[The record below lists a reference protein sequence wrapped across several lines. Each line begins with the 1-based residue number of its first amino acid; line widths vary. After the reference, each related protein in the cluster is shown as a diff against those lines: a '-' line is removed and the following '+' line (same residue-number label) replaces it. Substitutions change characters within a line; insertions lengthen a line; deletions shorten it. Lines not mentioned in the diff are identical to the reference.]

1 MKEKNWL
8 TWLTVLA
15 LVVGFAAMGASVW
28 LSAQAAKQTQ
38 RNSQLAGQLYQ
49 ASRTSSNEASSVKK
63 RLDKL
68 ASDNSSLK
76 KKNSLLAK
84 ENKALKQANQEL
96 PAASASAG
104 LNVWKTEEKSGK
116 LQLEIDNKT
125 GQAVSDLLVLAVAA
139 RGRVTLNSLPGY
151 FPVGGAKP
159 RYFYRKK
166 VAIGE
171 TEGSLTGP
179 YAGSDLVCL
188 FADAS
193 GVYWFKG
200 NRGQI
205 KKIGSQAH
213 FKKLLRQISLNKLEE
228 SPLLVKKTKT
238 EKKKTSKK
246 TTKKAEN
253 QSSKKKAE

>member
-116 LQLEIDNKT
+116 LQLEIDNQT

-139 RGRVTLNSLPGY
+139 SGRVTLNSLPGY
-151 FPVGGAKP
+151 FPIGGAKP
-159 RYFYRKK
+159 YYFYRKK

-200 NRGQI
+200 NRGKI
-205 KKIGSQAH
+205 EKIGSQAH

-228 SPLLVKKTKT
+228 SPLLVKKT
-238 EKKKTSKK
+238 EKKKMSKK

>member
-28 LSAQAAKQTQ
+28 LSAQAAKPTQTN
-38 RNSQLAGQLYQ
+38 RQLAGQLYQ
-49 ASRTSSNEASSVKK
+49 ASLTRSSEASSVKK

-76 KKNSLLAK
+76 KKNSRLAK
-84 ENKALKQANQEL
+84 ENRALKEAKAG
-96 PAASASAG
+96 AAAG
-104 LNVWKTEEKSGK
+104 LNVWKTEEKRGQ
-116 LQLEIDNKT
+116 LQLEIDNQT

-139 RGRVTLNSLPGY
+139 SGRVTLSGLPSY

-159 RYFYRKK
+159 RYFYRKE
-166 VAIGE
+166 VAIGK
-171 TEGSLTGP
+171 TEGSLTGA
-179 YAGSDLVCL
+179 YAGSNLVCL

-200 NRGQI
+200 NRGKI
-205 KKIGSQAH
+205 EKIGSQAH

-228 SPLLVKKTKT
+228 SPLPVKKTK
-238 EKKKTSKK
+238 KKKKQTSKK
-246 TTKKAEN
+246 AEK

>member
-8 TWLTVLA
+8 TWLTALA
-15 LVVGFAAMGASVW
+15 LVVGFVAMGASIW
-28 LSAQAAKQTQ
+28 LSVQAAKQTQ

-49 ASRTSSNEASSVKK
+49 ASRTKSQEAFSVKK

-76 KKNSLLAK
+76 KKNSRLAK
-84 ENKALKQANQEL
+84 ENQALKQANQDL
-96 PAASASAG
+96 LAASAAAG
-104 LNVWKTEEKSGK
+104 LNVWETEEKSGK
-116 LQLEIDNKT
+116 LQLEIDNQT

-139 RGRVTLNSLPGY
+139 SGRVTLNSLPSY

-166 VAIGE
+166 VAIGGA
-171 TEGSLTGP
+171 EGSLT
-179 YAGSDLVCL
+179 
-188 FADAS
+188 

-205 KKIGSQAH
+205 EKIGSQAH
-213 FKKLLRQISLNKLEE
+213 FKKLFRQISLNKLEE
-228 SPLLVKKTKT
+228 SPLPVKKTKT
-238 EKKKTSKK
+238 EKKKMSKK
-246 TTKKAEN
+246 TTKKTEK

>member
-28 LSAQAAKQTQ
+28 LSAQAVKQTQ

-84 ENKALKQANQEL
+84 ENKELKQANQEM

-116 LQLEIDNKT
+116 LQLEIDNQT

-139 RGRVTLNSLPGY
+139 SGRVTLNSLPGY

-205 KKIGSQAH
+205 EKIGSKAH

-228 SPLLVKKTKT
+228 SPLLVKKT

>member
-15 LVVGFAAMGASVW
+15 LVVGFAAMGASIW
-28 LSAQAAKQTQ
+28 LSVQAAKQTQ

-49 ASRTSSNEASSVKK
+49 VSRTSSSEASSVKK
-63 RLDKL
+63 RLEKL

-76 KKNSLLAK
+76 KKNSRLAK
-84 ENKALKQANQEL
+84 ENRALKEANQE
-96 PAASASAG
+96 ASAAAG
-104 LNVWKTEEKSGK
+104 LNVWETEEKSGQ
-116 LQLEIDNKT
+116 LQLEIDNQT

-139 RGRVTLNSLPGY
+139 SGRVTLSGLPSY

-159 RYFYRKK
+159 RYFYRKE
-166 VAIGE
+166 VAIGK
-171 TEGSLTGP
+171 TEGSLTGA

-200 NRGQI
+200 NRRKI
-205 KKIGSQAH
+205 EKIGSQAH

-228 SPLLVKKTKT
+228 SPLPVKK
-238 EKKKTSKK
+238 KKKQTSKK
-246 TTKKAEN
+246 AEK

>member
-15 LVVGFAAMGASVW
+15 LVVGFAAMGTSVW

-84 ENKALKQANQEL
+84 ENKELKQANQEL

-116 LQLEIDNKT
+116 LQLEIDNQT

-139 RGRVTLNSLPGY
+139 SGRVTLNSLPGY

-205 KKIGSQAH
+205 EKIGSQAH

-228 SPLLVKKTKT
+228 SPLLVKKT

>member
-38 RNSQLAGQLYQ
+38 RNSQLAGQLQ
-49 ASRTSSNEASSVKK
+49 R
-63 RLDKL
+63 
-68 ASDNSSLK
+68 
-76 KKNSLLAK
+76 
-84 ENKALKQANQEL
+84 
-96 PAASASAG
+96 
-104 LNVWKTEEKSGK
+104 
-116 LQLEIDNKT
+116 
-125 GQAVSDLLVLAVAA
+125 
-139 RGRVTLNSLPGY
+139 NSLPSY

-166 VAIGE
+166 AAIGKA
-171 TEGSLTGP
+171 EGSLTGA
-179 YAGSDLVCL
+179 YAGSDMVCL

-205 KKIGSQAH
+205 EKIGSQAH

-228 SPLLVKKTKT
+228 SPLPVKKRRRKRRKSRRVRNQNRA
-238 EKKKTSKK
+238 KKGAPTRGWD
-246 TTKKAEN
+246 
-253 QSSKKKAE
+253 SSLM

>member
-8 TWLTVLA
+8 TWLTILA

-28 LSAQAAKQTQ
+28 LSAQAAKQIQ
-38 RNSQLAGQLYQ
+38 RNSQLYQ
-49 ASRTSSNEASSVKK
+49 ASRTSSSEASSVKK

-68 ASDNSSLK
+68 VSDNSSLR
-76 KKNSLLAK
+76 KKNSRLAK
-84 ENKALKQANQEL
+84 ENQALKETNQDL
-96 PAASASAG
+96 PAASAAAG
-104 LNVWKTEEKSGK
+104 LNVWETEEKSGK
-116 LQLEIDNKT
+116 LQLEIDNQT

-139 RGRVTLNSLPGY
+139 SGRVTLSSLTSY

-159 RYFYRKK
+159 RYFYRKE
-166 VAIGE
+166 VAIGK
-171 TEGSLTGP
+171 TEGSLTGA
-179 YAGSDLVCL
+179 YAGSDLVSL

-205 KKIGSQAH
+205 EKIGSQAH

-228 SPLLVKKTKT
+228 SPLPVKKM

-246 TTKKAEN
+246 TEK

>member
-15 LVVGFAAMGASVW
+15 LVVGFVAMGASIW

-38 RNSQLAGQLYQ
+38 RNSQLAGQ
-49 ASRTSSNEASSVKK
+49 
-63 RLDKL
+63 
-68 ASDNSSLK
+68 
-76 KKNSLLAK
+76 
-84 ENKALKQANQEL
+84 
-96 PAASASAG
+96 
-104 LNVWKTEEKSGK
+104 
-116 LQLEIDNKT
+116 I
-125 GQAVSDLLVLAVAA
+125 
-139 RGRVTLNSLPGY
+139 TLNSLPSY

-166 VAIGE
+166 VAIGK
-171 TEGSLTGP
+171 TEVSLTGA
-179 YAGSDLVCL
+179 YAGPDMVCL

-205 KKIGSQAH
+205 EKIGSQAH

-228 SPLLVKKTKT
+228 SPLPVKKTKT
-238 EKKKTSKK
+238 EKKKKQTSKK
-246 TTKKAEN
+246 SE
-253 QSSKKKAE
+253 

>member
-15 LVVGFAAMGASVW
+15 LVVGFAAMGTSVW

-38 RNSQLAGQLYQ
+38 RNSQLYQ
-49 ASRTSSNEASSVKK
+49 ASWTSSSEASSVKK
-63 RLDKL
+63 RLEKL

-76 KKNSLLAK
+76 KKNSRLAK
-84 ENKALKQANQEL
+84 ENRALKEANQE
-96 PAASASAG
+96 ASAAAG
-104 LNVWKTEEKSGK
+104 LNVWETEEKSGQ
-116 LQLEIDNKT
+116 LQLEIDNQT
-125 GQAVSDLLVLAVAA
+125 GQVVSDLLVLAVAA
-139 RGRVTLNSLPGY
+139 SGRVTLSGLPSY

-159 RYFYRKK
+159 RYFYRKE
-166 VAIGE
+166 VAIGK
-171 TEGSLTGP
+171 TEGSLTSA

-188 FADAS
+188 CADAS

-200 NRGQI
+200 NRRKI
-205 KKIGSQAH
+205 EKIGSQAH

>member
-15 LVVGFAAMGASVW
+15 LVVGFAAMGTSVW

-116 LQLEIDNKT
+116 LQLEIDNQT

-139 RGRVTLNSLPGY
+139 SGRVTLNSLPGY

-171 TEGSLTGP
+171 TEGSLTSP
-179 YAGSDLVCL
+179 YAGFDLVCL

-205 KKIGSQAH
+205 EKIGSQAH
-213 FKKLLRQISLNKLEE
+213 FKKMLRQISLNKLEE
-228 SPLLVKKTKT
+228 SPLPVKKT
-238 EKKKTSKK
+238 EKKKMSKK

>member
-15 LVVGFAAMGASVW
+15 LVVGFAAMGTSVW

-116 LQLEIDNKT
+116 LQLEIDNQT

-139 RGRVTLNSLPGY
+139 SGRVTLNSLPGY

-205 KKIGSQAH
+205 EKIGSQAH

-228 SPLLVKKTKT
+228 SPLLVKKT

>member
-116 LQLEIDNKT
+116 LHLEIDNQT

-139 RGRVTLNSLPGY
+139 SGRVTLNSLPGY

-200 NRGQI
+200 NRGKI
-205 KKIGSQAH
+205 EKIGSQAH

-228 SPLLVKKTKT
+228 SPLPVKKT

>member
-116 LQLEIDNKT
+116 LQLEIDNQT

-139 RGRVTLNSLPGY
+139 SGRVTLNSLPGY

-171 TEGSLTGP
+171 TEGSLTGT

-200 NRGQI
+200 NRGKI
-205 KKIGSQAH
+205 EKIGSQAH

-228 SPLLVKKTKT
+228 SPLPVKKT

>member
-15 LVVGFAAMGASVW
+15 LVVGFAAMGTSVW

-49 ASRTSSNEASSVKK
+49 ASWTSSNEASSVKK

-76 KKNSLLAK
+76 KKNSRLAK
-84 ENKALKQANQEL
+84 ENKVLKQANQDM
-96 PAASASAG
+96 PAASVSAG

-116 LQLEIDNKT
+116 LQLEIDNQT

-159 RYFYRKK
+159 RYFYWKK

-171 TEGSLTGP
+171 TEGSLTGAD
-179 YAGSDLVCL
+179 AGSDLVCL

-200 NRGQI
+200 NRGHI
-205 KKIGSQAH
+205 EKIGSQAH

-228 SPLLVKKTKT
+228 SPLPVKKTKT

>member
-15 LVVGFAAMGASVW
+15 LVVGFAAMGTSIW
-28 LSAQAAKQTQ
+28 LSVQAAKQTQ

-49 ASRTSSNEASSVKK
+49 VSRTSSSEASSVKK
-63 RLDKL
+63 RLEKL

-76 KKNSLLAK
+76 KKNSRLAK
-84 ENKALKQANQEL
+84 ENRALKEANQE
-96 PAASASAG
+96 ASAAAG
-104 LNVWKTEEKSGK
+104 LNVWETEEKSGQ
-116 LQLEIDNKT
+116 LQLEIDNQT

-139 RGRVTLNSLPGY
+139 SGRVTLSGLPSY

-159 RYFYRKK
+159 RYFYRKE
-166 VAIGE
+166 VAIGK
-171 TEGSLTGP
+171 TEGSLTGA

-200 NRGQI
+200 NRGKI
-205 KKIGSQAH
+205 EKIGSQAH

-228 SPLLVKKTKT
+228 SPLPVKKTK
-238 EKKKTSKK
+238 KKKKQTSKK
-246 TTKKAEN
+246 AEK

>member
-15 LVVGFAAMGASVW
+15 LVVGFAAMGTSVW

-84 ENKALKQANQEL
+84 ENKALKQADQEL

-116 LQLEIDNKT
+116 LQLEIDNQT

-139 RGRVTLNSLPGY
+139 SGRVTLNSLPGY

-179 YAGSDLVCL
+179 YASSDLVCL

-205 KKIGSQAH
+205 EKIGSQAH

-228 SPLLVKKTKT
+228 SPLPVKKT

>member
-8 TWLTVLA
+8 TWLTILA

-28 LSAQAAKQTQ
+28 LSAQAAKQIQ
-38 RNSQLAGQLYQ
+38 RNSQLYQ
-49 ASRTSSNEASSVKK
+49 ASRTSSSEASSVKK

-68 ASDNSSLK
+68 ASDNSSLR
-76 KKNSLLAK
+76 KKNSRLAK
-84 ENKALKQANQEL
+84 ENQALKETNQDL
-96 PAASASAG
+96 PAASAAAG
-104 LNVWKTEEKSGK
+104 LNVWETEEKSGK
-116 LQLEIDNKT
+116 LQLEIDNQT

-139 RGRVTLNSLPGY
+139 SGRVTLSSLTSY

-159 RYFYRKK
+159 RYFYRKE
-166 VAIGE
+166 VAIGK
-171 TEGSLTGP
+171 TEGSLTGA
-179 YAGSDLVCL
+179 YAGSDLVSL

-205 KKIGSQAH
+205 EKIGSQAH

-228 SPLLVKKTKT
+228 SPLPVKKM
-238 EKKKTSKK
+238 EKKKTEK
-246 TTKKAEN
+246 

>member
-49 ASRTSSNEASSVKK
+49 ASLTSSSEASSVKK

-76 KKNSLLAK
+76 KKNSRLAK
-84 ENKALKQANQEL
+84 ENQALKEANQE
-96 PAASASAG
+96 ASAAAG
-104 LNVWKTEEKSGK
+104 LNVWETEGKSGQ
-116 LQLEIDNKT
+116 LQLEIDNQT
-125 GQAVSDLLVLAVAA
+125 RQAVSDLLVLAVAA
-139 RGRVTLNSLPGY
+139 SGRVTLSRLPSY

-159 RYFYRKK
+159 RYFYRKE
-166 VAIGE
+166 VAIGK
-171 TEGSLTGP
+171 TEGSLTGA

-200 NRGQI
+200 NRGKI
-205 KKIGSQAH
+205 EKIGSQAH

-228 SPLLVKKTKT
+228 SPLPVKKTK
-238 EKKKTSKK
+238 KQTSE
-246 TTKKAEN
+246 KAEK
-253 QSSKKKAE
+253 QSSKKKVE

>member
-49 ASRTSSNEASSVKK
+49 ASLTSSSEASSVKK

-76 KKNSLLAK
+76 KKNSRLAK
-84 ENKALKQANQEL
+84 ENRALKEANPDL
-96 PAASASAG
+96 PAAGVAAG
-104 LNVWKTEEKSGK
+104 LNVWKTEEKSGQ
-116 LQLEIDNKT
+116 LQLEIDNQT

-139 RGRVTLNSLPGY
+139 SGRVTLSGLPSY

-159 RYFYRKK
+159 RYFYRKE
-166 VAIGE
+166 VAIGK
-171 TEGSLTGP
+171 TEGSLTGA
-179 YAGSDLVCL
+179 YAGSNLVCL

-200 NRGQI
+200 NRGKI
-205 KKIGSQAH
+205 EKIGSQAH

-228 SPLLVKKTKT
+228 SPLPVKKTK
-238 EKKKTSKK
+238 KKKKQTSKK
-246 TTKKAEN
+246 AEK

>member
-15 LVVGFAAMGASVW
+15 LVVGFAAMGTSVW

-49 ASRTSSNEASSVKK
+49 ASRTSSNEASSFKK

-96 PAASASAG
+96 PTASASAG

-116 LQLEIDNKT
+116 LQLEIDNQT

-139 RGRVTLNSLPGY
+139 SGRVTLNSLPGY

-205 KKIGSQAH
+205 EKIGSQAH

-228 SPLLVKKTKT
+228 SPLPVKKT

>member
-49 ASRTSSNEASSVKK
+49 ASRTKSQEAFSIKK

-76 KKNSLLAK
+76 KKNSRLAK
-84 ENKALKQANQEL
+84 ENEALKQANQDL
-96 PAASASAG
+96 PAASAAVG
-104 LNVWKTEEKSGK
+104 LNVWKTEEKSSK
-116 LQLEIDNKT
+116 LQLEIDNQT

-139 RGRVTLNSLPGY
+139 SGRITLNSLPGY

-159 RYFYRKK
+159 RYFYRKE
-166 VAIGE
+166 VAIGK
-171 TEGSLTGP
+171 TEGSLTGA
-179 YAGSDLVCL
+179 YAGSDLVSL

-200 NRGQI
+200 NRGQV

-228 SPLLVKKTKT
+228 SPLPVKKM

-246 TTKKAEN
+246 TTKKTEK

>member
-1 MKEKNWL
+1 MADGLGFGGGLCRHGSQRLAERVSCQADPEK
-8 TWLTVLA
+8 
-15 LVVGFAAMGASVW
+15 
-28 LSAQAAKQTQ
+28 
-38 RNSQLAGQLYQ
+38 QLAGQLYQ
-49 ASRTSSNEASSVKK
+49 ASRTKSQEASSIKK

-76 KKNSLLAK
+76 KKNSRLAK
-84 ENKALKQANQEL
+84 ENQALKQANQDL
-96 PAASASAG
+96 PAASAAAG
-104 LNVWKTEEKSGK
+104 LNVWETEEKSGK
-116 LQLEIDNKT
+116 LQLKIDNQI

-139 RGRVTLNSLPGY
+139 NGRTTLNSLPSY

-166 VAIGE
+166 VAIGGAE
-171 TEGSLTGP
+171 VSLTGA
-179 YAGSDLVCL
+179 YAGSDMVCL

-205 KKIGSQAH
+205 EKIGSQAH

-228 SPLLVKKTKT
+228 SSLLVKKTKT
-238 EKKKTSKK
+238 EKKKMSKK
-246 TTKKAEN
+246 TTKKTEK

>member
-49 ASRTSSNEASSVKK
+49 ASRTRSNEVSSVKK

-116 LQLEIDNKT
+116 LQLEIDNQT

-139 RGRVTLNSLPGY
+139 SGRVTLNSLPGY

-171 TEGSLTGP
+171 TEGSLTSP

-200 NRGQI
+200 NRGKI
-205 KKIGSQAH
+205 EKIGSQAH

-228 SPLLVKKTKT
+228 SPLLVKKT
-238 EKKKTSKK
+238 EKKKMSKK

>member
-49 ASRTSSNEASSVKK
+49 ASRTKSQEASSIKK

-76 KKNSLLAK
+76 KKNSRLAK
-84 ENKALKQANQEL
+84 ENQALKQANQDL
-96 PAASASAG
+96 PAASAAAG
-104 LNVWKTEEKSGK
+104 LNVWETEEKSGK
-116 LQLEIDNKT
+116 LQLKIDNQT

-139 RGRVTLNSLPGY
+139 NGRITLNSLPSY
-151 FPVGGAKP
+151 FPVG
-159 RYFYRKK
+159 RVYFFRKK
-166 VAIGE
+166 VAIGG
-171 TEGSLTGP
+171 TEGSLTGA
-179 YAGSDLVCL
+179 YAGSDMVCL

-205 KKIGSQAH
+205 EKIGSQAH

-228 SPLLVKKTKT
+228 SPLPVKKMKT

-246 TTKKAEN
+246 KNEQEETRRK
-253 QSSKKKAE
+253 KKKAE

>member
-84 ENKALKQANQEL
+84 ENKVLKQANQDL

-116 LQLEIDNKT
+116 LQLAIDNQT

-139 RGRVTLNSLPGY
+139 SGRVTLNSLPGY
-151 FPVGGAKP
+151 FPVGGAKL

-179 YAGSDLVCL
+179 YTGSDLVCL

-205 KKIGSQAH
+205 EKIGSQAH

-228 SPLLVKKTKT
+228 SPLPVKKMKT
-238 EKKKTSKK
+238 EKKKMSKK